1 MNKYVKYILI
11 VALVSA
17 VSFGLHV
24 GWIAIVE
31 PIMESN
37 GIAFGGIIGTGDIIS
52 AVFIYVIHIVAA
64 IVLALMFKGDMP
76 IGICC
81 LYNVVYF
88 VLLLLYSPGRLYY
101 SDADNKLV
109 SALIISASALAVEVI
124 PFAIC
129 RLCQYNKKNTDGE
142 KGGE

>member
-11 VALVSA
+11 IALVTA
-17 VSFGLHV
+17 VSFGLQV

-37 GIAFGGIIGTGDIIS
+37 GIAFGGIIGTGNIIS

-64 IVLALMFKGDMP
+64 IVLALMFKGNIP
-76 IGICC
+76 IGMCC
-81 LYNVVYF
+81 LYNVIYF
-88 VLLLLYSPGRLYY
+88 ALLLIYSPGRLYY
-101 SDADNKLV
+101 SDVDNKIV
-109 SALIISASALAVEVI
+109 SALIISASALVVEVI

-129 RLCQYNKKNTDGE
+129 KLCQYNKKNIAGE

>member
-81 LYNVVYF
+81 LYNVVGYYCRYSHALRSCWVVWRGDAGALWRYLYMF
-88 VLLLLYSPGRLYY
+88 TLFGCWKILLRL
-101 SDADNKLV
+101 
-109 SALIISASALAVEVI
+109 
-124 PFAIC
+124 PFWA
-129 RLCQYNKKNTDGE
+129 K
-142 KGGE
+142 

>member
-1 MNKYVKYILI
+1 MNKYVKYILL
-11 VALVSA
+11 VALVIA
-17 VSFGLHV
+17 VSFGLQV

-37 GIAFGGIIGTGDIIS
+37 GIVFGGIIGTGDIIS
-52 AVFIYVIHIVAA
+52 AVFIYVIHIVAV
-64 IVLALMFKGDMP
+64 IVLALMFKGDIP

-88 VLLLLYSPGRLYY
+88 VLLLLHSPGRLYY
-101 SDADNKLV
+101 SDADNIVV
-109 SALIISASALAVEVI
+109 SALIISGTALIVEII

-129 RLCQYNKKNTDGE
+129 RLCVYNKK
-142 KGGE
+142 K